1 MEYGNFYHVYN
12 HANGVEDLFLENE
25 NYFYFLRSAV
35 YFLSPVADINVY
47 CLMPNH
53 FHLLVRIKKE
63 KALKKALMHYQN
75 QLFELKKKPIS
86 EQRYY
91 KMLKDPKLFVS
102 QQFSNLFNSYS
113 QAYNKYHKRKGALF
127 RKNYK
132 SKQVSDKLYLRQL
145 VLYIHNNAVHHGFC
159 DHPRKWAFS
168 SYAEYIDDELGF
180 VNKHPIINAFK
191 GKKNLIS
198 QHKNW
203 RNRYKMG
210 EF

>member
-1 MEYGNFYHVYN
+1 MEYGHFYHIYN
-12 HANGVEDLFLENE
+12 HANGGEDLFVAED
-25 NYFYFLRSAV
+25 NYYYFLQSAI
-35 YFLSPVADINVY
+35 YFLSPVAEVNAY

-63 KALKKALMHYQN
+63 NALKKSLLIRQK
-75 QLFELKKKPIS
+75 QLFKLQKKTIPEERFYMMRKN
-86 EQRYY
+86 
-91 KMLKDPKLFVS
+91 PKIFIQ

-113 QAYNKYHKRKGALF
+113 QAYNKFHKRRGSLF

-132 SKQVSDKLYLRQL
+132 RKIVSDKLYLKQL
-145 VLYIHNNAVHHGFC
+145 VLYIHNNPVHHEFC

-168 SYAEYIDDELGF
+168 SYKEYMDDENGF
-180 VNKHPIINAFK
+180 VNKHPIINAFG

-198 QHKNW
+198 QHKHW